1 MTMKHVFDNPGFKKY
16 LLSKEGRFK
25 ADGLSIWFNMIPI
38 PLDLFDNFFDS
49 WRDYFALYLDHLI
62 VSIILA
68 NNINSLNSREI
79 SFKDL
84 PTDGLSLKS
93 RDDVKEIITHSLKS
107 DSRYQLMAQE
117 ISTILGVDGYILES
131 SALINALSH
140 KGKKYERLFIPRFV
154 RTLISRD
161 YPLVLNEVA
170 TRNGDMFG
178 NIIADGIGLYRAG
191 FGDALSAL
199 FNKLLDYKID
209 KCSGIISRENSV
221 KLRFENSSDC
231 SVDDRVLHI
240 RSSDGCLWQPFFDG
254 DVKMKLN
261 PNHPFYKVIADS
273 GNPQATFQILLK
285 MSEIETYSSSNRELE
300 LLEGFRMN
308 LSRGLLNN

>member
-1 MTMKHVFDNPGFKKY
+1 MKDVFDNLGFKSY
-16 LLSKEGRFK
+16 ILSEEKKFK
-25 ADGLSIWFNMIPI
+25 ADGLSIWFNTIPI
-38 PLDLFDNFFDS
+38 PLDLFDIFFDS
-49 WRDYFALYLDHLI
+49 WREFFELYLDHLM

-68 NNINSLNSREI
+68 NNINSLDSREMG
-79 SFKDL
+79 FNDF
-84 PTDGLSLKS
+84 PTDGLSLGL
-93 RDDVKEIITHSLKS
+93 RHDVEEIIIYCLRA
-107 DSRYQLMAQE
+107 DSGYQLLAQE
-117 ISTILGVDGYILES
+117 ISTILGVEGYILES
-131 SALINALSH
+131 SALMNALSH

-154 RTLISRD
+154 RTLILRD
-161 YPLVLNEVA
+161 YPLALNKVA

-209 KCSGIISRENSV
+209 KCSGIINRENSV
-221 KLRFENSSDC
+221 KLRFENNSDC
-231 SVDDRVLHI
+231 SVEDRVLHI

-254 DVKMKLN
+254 DVKMRLN

-273 GNPQATFQILLK
+273 GSPEAIFQLLLK
-285 MSEIETYSSSNRELE
+285 MSEIESHSSSNRELE

-308 LSRGLLNN
+308 ISRGLFSN

>member
-1 MTMKHVFDNPGFKKY
+1 MKHVFDNPGFKKY
-16 LLSKEGRFK
+16 LLSEEGRFK

-49 WRDYFALYLDHLI
+49 WRDYFALYLDHLM

-68 NNINSLNSREI
+68 TNINELNARELN
-79 SFKDL
+79 FRDL
-84 PTDGLSLKS
+84 PSDGLSLKS
-93 RDDVKEIITHSLKS
+93 RDDLKGIISNSLRS
-107 DSRYQLMAQE
+107 DSRYQLVAQE
-117 ISTILGVDGYILES
+117 ISNALGVEGYILES
-131 SALINALSH
+131 SALMDASSH
-140 KGKKYERLFIPRFV
+140 KGKKYERLFIPKFI
-154 RTLISRD
+154 RTLIQRD
-161 YPLVLNEVA
+161 YPLVLDKVA

-209 KCSGIISRENSV
+209 KCAGIISRENSV
-221 KLRFENSSDC
+221 KLRFENSTDC
-231 SVDDRVLHI
+231 SIDERVLHA
-240 RSSDGCLWQPFFDG
+240 RSSDGCLWQPLFDG

-273 GNPQATFQILLK
+273 GNPQAIFQILLK
-285 MSEIETYSSSNRELE
+285 MSELESYSSSSRELE
-300 LLEGFRMN
+300 LIEGFRKN
-308 LSRGLLNN
+308 LSRGLLDN

>member
-1 MTMKHVFDNPGFKKY
+1 MKHVFDNPGFKKY

-62 VSIILA
+62 VSIVLA

-140 KGKKYERLFIPRFV
+140 KGKKYDRLFIPRFV

-209 KCSGIISRENSV
+209 NCSGVLRKQHSVRLTFGSGTDSRIGE
-221 KLRFENSSDC
+221 
-231 SVDDRVLHI
+231 RVLHT
-240 RSSDGCLWQPFFDG
+240 RTSDGCLWQPFFDG
-254 DVKMKLN
+254 DLKIKLN
-261 PNHPFYKVIADS
+261 PSHPFYTVITNS
-273 GNPQATFQILLK
+273 GDAGALLQLLLK
-285 MSEIETYSSSNRELE
+285 MSEIESNSSTNRELE
-300 LLEGFRMN
+300 LHEDYRLN
-308 LSRGLLNN
+308 LSRKLWDGLA